1 MRLSDSKYIDQV
13 IEIIDYDFG
22 IYYFL
27 DDIIVSEMHE
37 GITFNWACAEKVIA
51 DAKRI
56 LGEDC
61 HPHYISNRIHQYYT
75 VSHDWLKFF
84 NNRYF
89 LKSFSVITSHP
100 SGMMNLI
107 FERMFYRRKIF
118 QFSSLHEAFQHIKE
132 LQQEK
137 TN

>member
-1 MRLSDSKYIDQV
+1 MKLADSKYADQI
-13 IEIIDYDFG
+13 IESIDYDFG
-22 IYYFL
+22 VFYFL

-37 GITFNWACAEKVIA
+37 GVTFNWKCAEQVIA

-56 LGEDC
+56 LGVDC
-61 HPHYISNRIHQYYT
+61 RPHYISNRINEYYT
-75 VSHDWLKFF
+75 VSQDWLKFF

-89 LKSFSVITSHP
+89 LKSFSVITPHP

-118 QFSSLHEAFQHIKE
+118 QVTSLHDAFEHI
-132 LQQEK
+132 EK
-137 TN
+137 IQTESV

>member
-1 MRLSDSKYIDQV
+1 MILV
-13 IEIIDYDFG
+13 
-22 IYYFL
+22 YFIFL
-27 DDIIVSEMHE
+27 MILLFQKCIKALLLT
-37 GITFNWACAEKVIA
+37 GNAQ

-61 HPHYISNRIHQYYT
+61 RPHYISNRINEYYT
-75 VSHDWLKFF
+75 VSQDWLKFF

-89 LKSFSVITSHP
+89 LKSFSVITPHP

-118 QFSSLHEAFQHIKE
+118 QVTSLHDAFEHI
-132 LQQEK
+132 EK
-137 TN
+137 IQTESV